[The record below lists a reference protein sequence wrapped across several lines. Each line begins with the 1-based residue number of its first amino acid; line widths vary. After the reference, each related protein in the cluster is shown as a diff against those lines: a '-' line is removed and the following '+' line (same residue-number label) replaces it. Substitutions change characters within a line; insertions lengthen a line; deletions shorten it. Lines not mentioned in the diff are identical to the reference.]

1 MTDFINLFL
10 ILTLTHLEPE
20 RRLASV
26 TTSKLDAGVPQTYG
40 FGGKKKHRVI
50 RSAFCSGGSGQ
61 FSQDGAGSHAGRI
74 RTGKKKESCELMERM
89 TKR

>member
-1 MTDFINLFL
+1 MTVFINLFL

-26 TTSKLDAGVPQTYG
+26 TTSKLDAGVRG
-40 FGGKKKHRVI
+40 MVSVEKKKKKSNSLSILLKRFNAVLTKWNQQS
-50 RSAFCSGGSGQ
+50 RWPNKNK
-61 FSQDGAGSHAGRI
+61 
-74 RTGKKKESCELMERM
+74 KKKESCELMERM